1 MVRSE
6 EQKRGKSMDTFYE
19 EDILGE
25 GFQRTTLS
33 LRDDYE
39 GSAVAT
45 LVRRLSDTG
54 NGRSVLYI
62 HGFNDYFFQREMACR
77 FNEQGFH
84 FYALDLRKYGRSWLS
99 HQKFNDIRDIRV
111 YFEEITLALQMIRE
125 EGSRTTV
132 LLGHST
138 GGLIV
143 TLYAKEHGDSS
154 LFDGIMLNSPFF
166 DFNKSWFVKKCIPF
180 ASLVGG
186 FLPGIKITGG
196 FTEQYG
202 KFLHRESRGEWE
214 YNLAWKP
221 HVAPR
226 VNLGWVRAIY
236 KAQREL
242 MKPFS
247 VNAPFLILH
256 SEKSVTDIKDKEQ
269 IQTRDSIL
277 NVEDIKRIA
286 RNIRGDVNIVAIP
299 GGLHDLVLSGKE
311 VRENVYREIFRWW
324 ESLG

>member
-1 MVRSE
+1 MEDVIHNTMNAMTTSY
-6 EQKRGKSMDTFYE
+6 T
-19 EDILGE
+19 EDILKD
-25 GFQRTTLS
+25 GFEQRSIS

-39 GSAVAT
+39 GKAVSV
-45 LVRRLSDTG
+45 LVRRLAITDKG
-54 NGRSVLYI
+54 LAVLYI
-62 HGFNDYFFQREMACR
+62 HGFNDYFFQKEMAFR
-77 FNEQGFH
+77 FNERGIH
-84 FYALDLRKYGRSWLS
+84 FYALDLRKYGRSWLPR
-99 HQKFNDIRDIRV
+99 QKFNDIRDLRT
-111 YFEEITLALQMIRE
+111 YFEEIEEALRIIRE
-125 EGSRTTV
+125 EGIRKTV
-132 LLGHST
+132 LMGHST
-138 GGLIV
+138 GGLII
-143 TLYAKEHGDSS
+143 TLFAKEKRDNP
-154 LFDGIMLNSPFF
+154 LFDALVLNSPFF
-166 DFNKSWFVKKCIPF
+166 EFNQSRVVRKLLP
-180 ASLVGG
+180 LVAWVGKYMPEIKVAGG
-186 FLPGIKITGG
+186 FA
-196 FTEQYG
+196 EEYG
-202 KFLHRESRGEWE
+202 KYLHQVCLGEWD
-214 YNLAWKP
+214 YDLTWKP

-286 RNIRGDVNIVAIP
+286 RNIRGDVDIVAIP

-324 ESLG
+324 EILG

>member
-6 EQKRGKSMDTFYE
+6 EQKRGTSMDTFYE

-25 GFQRTTLS
+25 GFQRATIS

-39 GSAVAT
+39 GRAIAT
-45 LVRRLSDTG
+45 LVRRLSDKG

-84 FYALDLRKYGRSWLS
+84 FYALDLRKYGRSWLP
-99 HQKFNDIRDIRV
+99 HQK
-111 YFEEITLALQMIRE
+111 
-125 EGSRTTV
+125 

-138 GGLIV
+138 GGLIA
-143 TLYAKEHGDSS
+143 TLYAKENGDSS

-180 ASLVGG
+180 VALVGG
-186 FLPGIKITGG
+186 FLPGIKIAGG

-226 VNLGWVRAIY
+226 INLGWVRAIH

-242 MKPFS
+242 RQPFEVRKP
-247 VNAPFLILH
+247 VLVLH
-256 SEKSVTDIKDKEQ
+256 SERSVSNFSNEEQ
-269 IQTRDSIL
+269 VQSRDAIL
-277 NVEDIKRIA
+277 NVRDIQQVA
-286 RNIRGDVNIVAIP
+286 RNIRGQVEIVSVL
-299 GGLHDLVLSGKE
+299 GGLHDLVLSCKE
-311 VRENVYREIFRWW
+311 VRGKVYQIMFDWLERQNGTNDRNC
-324 ESLG
+324 LG

>member
-1 MVRSE
+1 MNAMTTSY
-6 EQKRGKSMDTFYE
+6 T
-19 EDILGE
+19 EDILKD
-25 GFQRTTLS
+25 GFEQRSIS

-39 GSAVAT
+39 GKAVSV
-45 LVRRLSDTG
+45 LVHRLAIMNKG
-54 NGRSVLYI
+54 QAVLYI
-62 HGFNDYFFQREMACR
+62 HGFNDYFFQKEMAVR
-77 FNEQGFH
+77 FNERGIH
-84 FYALDLRKYGRSWLS
+84 YYALDLRKFGRSWLP
-99 HQKFNDIRDIRV
+99 HQKFNDIRDLRT
-111 YFEEITLALQMIRE
+111 YFEEIEEALRIIRE
-125 EGSRTTV
+125 EGIRKTV
-132 LLGHST
+132 LMGHST
-138 GGLIV
+138 GGLII
-143 TLYAKEHGDSS
+143 TLFAKEKRDNP
-154 LFDGIMLNSPFF
+154 LFDALVLNSPFF
-166 DFNKSWFVKKCIPF
+166 EFNQSRVVRKLLP
-180 ASLVGG
+180 LVAWVGKYM
-186 FLPGIKITGG
+186 PEIKVVGG
-196 FTEQYG
+196 FTEEYG
-202 KFLHRESRGEWE
+202 KYLHQACLGEWD
-214 YNLAWKP
+214 YDLTWKP

-286 RNIRGDVNIVAIP
+286 RNIRGDVDIVAIP